1 MQTFT
6 SQAAFPLALVLAS
19 VPFLG
24 SMGFTPGPN
33 NIMVAGSGV
42 NFGFRA
48 TIPHILGITFGFPL
62 MLLVV
67 GLGLARIFIAIPWV
81 HAVLKYLSIVY
92 LVYLSWRIA
101 TAAEAGGGRKTARPI
116 TFMQAVAFQWVNV
129 KAWIIALSAVT
140 TYTVVN
146 ATLPWQIGAIAVLD
160 VFITLVCV
168 SCWTLFGHFLRTY
181 LHTESRRRWF
191 NRGMAALLLGSILP
205 VLWE

>member
-1 MQTFT
+1 M
-6 SQAAFPLALVLAS
+6 ALALTS
-19 VPFLG
+19 VPFLA
-24 SMGFTPGPN
+24 SMGLTPGPN
-33 NIMVAGSGV
+33 NIMVASSGV

-48 TIPHILGITFGFPL
+48 TIPQILGITVGFPL

-81 HAVLKYLSIVY
+81 HAALKYVSIVY

-101 TAAEAGGGRKTARPI
+101 TAADAGSGQKTARPI
-116 TFMQAVAFQWVNV
+116 SFMQAVAFQWINI

-146 ATLPWQIGAIAVLD
+146 ATLPWQIGAIAGLD

-168 SCWTLFGHFLRTY
+168 SAWTLFGHLLRAY
-181 LHTESRRRWF
+181 LHTEPRRRWF
-191 NRGMAALLLGSILP
+191 NRAMAALLLGSILP

>member
-6 SQAAFPLALVLAS
+6 SQATFPLSLVLTS
-19 VPFLG
+19 MPFLA

-33 NIMVAGSGV
+33 NIMVASSGV

-48 TIPHILGITFGFPL
+48 TIPHILGITVGFPL

-81 HAVLKYLSIVY
+81 HAVLKYVSIVY

-101 TAAEAGGGRKTARPI
+101 TAAEPRGRRKTARPI
-116 TFMQAVAFQWVNV
+116 TFMQAIAFQWVNV
-129 KAWIIALSAVT
+129 KAWIVALSAVT

-146 ATLPWQIGAIAVLD
+146 PTLPWQVGAIAVLD
-160 VFITLVCV
+160 VVITLGCV

-191 NRGMAALLLGSILP
+191 NRAMATLLLGSILP